1 MQKDRIQRLLPFAGV
16 IFAAVMLAA
25 LYLTRG
31 EADASASSQV
41 IFDYWR
47 DHHGVQLVAG
57 LILAPYGAAL
67 LLLFTAA
74 LRSAI
79 CAHESKP
86 ACDSP
91 IVLSCG
97 ILVACGLTARVAARD
112 AVSL

>member
-31 EADASASSQV
+31 EADASASPQV

-79 CAHESKP
+79 CGRERKP
-86 ACDSP
+86 AVCST
-91 IVLSCG
+91 IVLAGGSIG
-97 ILVACGLTARVAARD
+97 TGGL
-112 AVSL
+112 